1 MKSVFVKIGLFII
14 NVPLFF
20 YLLKQ
25 YFTYSKVFDD
35 YNLTLPA
42 NVFQHIKSG
51 TELDDLLYLKQLV
64 IFSGVIAM
72 MLVLLLQIRIVYA
85 IFKQRQLDK
94 YIFKKNI
101 NTIQH

>member
-1 MKSVFVKIGLFII
+1 MDYSVLLENIFVKIGLFII

-25 YFTYSKVFDD
+25 YYTYSKVFDE
-35 YNLTLPA
+35 YNFTLPA

-64 IFSGVIAM
+64 TFSGIISLILILILEA
-72 MLVLLLQIRIVYA
+72 RIVYA
-85 IFKQRQLDK
+85 IFKLRQLDK
-94 YIFKKNI
+94 YIFKK
-101 NTIQH
+101 